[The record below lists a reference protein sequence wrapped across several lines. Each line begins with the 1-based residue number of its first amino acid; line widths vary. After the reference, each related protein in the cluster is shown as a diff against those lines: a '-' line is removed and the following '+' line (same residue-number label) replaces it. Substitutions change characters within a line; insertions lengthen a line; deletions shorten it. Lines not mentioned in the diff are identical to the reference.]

1 MTLPLLLLL
10 LTFTSSMSAH
20 AADNTLEA
28 FVKTKQAYV
37 WSEPGW
43 TYQDCEIPSANDRRW
58 KERERIL
65 RTIRREEA
73 KDVCAKREPEH
84 LLQGMMAV
92 TVVTRK
98 VRDSRNRIVTEP
110 EYEDRTT
117 LYNGIEEKSRF
128 YKVSIKVRNEKGEL
142 VDHEG
147 YMAAD
152 QLTPPEKKEYER
164 PPIAKKCKDCA
175 ITGGADSTGLPDF
188 SKETAVASNFL
199 EIQRKV
205 PEIEVKSVAELDR
218 FFCLH
223 REEKGKT
230 SAEIAADAKHF
241 FEKRLPE
248 LSKAAADAEATFG
261 IPKELIQCTLLVESG
276 LKPDKYNV
284 GSQAKGYSQVIPD
297 TMDFLLSIESNSK
310 YQYHEMWT
318 EYQKT
323 NKKAILDNHHVR
335 NSNNLQASVGAT
347 ALYYRFMFDNH
358 IANNNGCK
366 DCSKDLQ
373 ALKRKDIYLLAAGYN
388 GGHAYIEGGKIRGQY
403 VIGMNTKSPSEIR
416 ASFPPP
422 PESRRYVEKIE
433 KCMGKGWETSF
444 VESSTD
450 LQKINQKRK
459 KTIAAL
465 EKKIAY
471 NKKVYDSRVRAYEK
485 NVDAQQVREAALAE
499 IQSGE
504 RKGKAPPPVKAL
516 PMPKSLNISE
526 DEKQIDHLNAMMKID
541 ANHSYSDRFDECNK
555 RFATPVAES
564 TE

>member
-1 MTLPLLLLL
+1 MTLPLFSLFLG
-10 LTFTSSMSAH
+10 FASSMSAY
-20 AADNTLEA
+20 AADIPLEA
-28 FVKTKQAYV
+28 FVKSKQAYV

-43 TYQDCEIPSANDRRW
+43 TYQDCETPSANDRRW
-58 KERERIL
+58 NEKEQVL
-65 RTIRREEA
+65 RTIRREQA
-73 KDVCAKREPEH
+73 KTACASRKSEH
-84 LLQGMMAV
+84 LMQEMMAV
-92 TVVTRK
+92 TVVTRE
-98 VRDSRNRIVTEP
+98 VRDSRNRVFVEP

-117 LYNGIEEKSRF
+117 LYQGVEEKSRF
-128 YKVSIKVRNEKGEL
+128 YKVRIKVRNEKGER

-147 YMAAD
+147 YMAAH
-152 QLTPPEKKEYER
+152 QLTPPEKKEFER
-164 PPIAKKCKDCA
+164 PPLAKKCKDCA
-175 ITGGADSTGLPDF
+175 ITGGADTTGIPRMKDERDI
-188 SKETAVASNFL
+188 SSNFL

-205 PEIEVKSVAELDR
+205 PEIEVKSKAELDR
-218 FFCLH
+218 FVCLH
-223 REEKGKT
+223 RETKGNT
-230 SAEIAADAKHF
+230 EAEIAADTKHF
-241 FEKRLPE
+241 FDKRLPE
-248 LSKAAADAEATFG
+248 LSKAAAEAEATFG

-276 LKPDKYNV
+276 LKPDKYNE
-284 GSQAKGYSQVIPD
+284 GSQAKGYSQVVPD
-297 TMDFLLSIESNSK
+297 TMDFLMSIEANTK
-310 YQYHEMWT
+310 YNYHDMWT
-318 EYQKT
+318 DYKKT
-323 NKKAILDNHHVR
+323 NKKAILDNDHVR

-366 DCSKDLQ
+366 DCSKDLKN
-373 ALKRKDIYLLAAGYN
+373 LKRKDLYLMAAGYN
-388 GGHAYIEGGKIRGQY
+388 GGHAYIEGGNIRGRF

-444 VESSTD
+444 VESSAD
-450 LQKINQKRK
+450 LQDINQKRK

-471 NKKVYDSRVRAYEK
+471 NKKVYASRLKAYEK
-485 NVDAQQVREAALAE
+485 NVDALQVREAALAE

-516 PMPKSLNISE
+516 PMPKHLNISE

-541 ANHSYSDRFDECNK
+541 ANHSYSNRFDECNK

-564 TE
+564 AE